1 MKSVVPILF
10 AGLATLSASAFADM
24 YKCVDEGGHVTYSN
38 SSSKGCRKIVIQPA
52 VSAPPPAS
60 SPSTRPAQ
68 RSSDFPRVDAE
79 TQRARDDMRRGILED
94 ELEGE
99 ARALTEA
106 REALAEQ
113 EAVIEPGE
121 RNATQRCVPAANGGM
136 NCSAVPGGINAAKRD
151 ERLQP
156 FRDKVAQ
163 HERNIE
169 SLNREI
175 SRLP

>member
-1 MKSVVPILF
+1 MKSAVSLLF
-10 AGLATLSASAFADM
+10 AGFVLLPAAATADM

-38 SSSKGCRKIVIQPA
+38 ASGKGCRKIVIQPA
-52 VSAPPPAS
+52 VSAPPP
-60 SPSTRPAQ
+60 PSRPAPAA
-68 RSSDFPRVDAE
+68 REGFPRVDEA

-99 ARALTEA
+99 VRALAAA
-106 REALAEQ
+106 REQLAEQ
-113 EAVIEPGE
+113 EAVIEPDE
-121 RNATQRCVPAANGGM
+121 RNVTQRCVPAANGGM
-136 NCSAVPGGINAAKRD
+136 NCSAVPGGINAGKRE
-151 ERLQP
+151 ERLRP

>member
-1 MKSVVPILF
+1 MKTVMPILF
-10 AGLATLSASAFADM
+10 ASLAALPAAAFADM
-24 YKCVDEGGHVTYSN
+24 YKCVDADGHVTYSN

-52 VSAPPPAS
+52 VSAPAPVA
-60 SPSTRPAQ
+60 RPAPAA
-68 RSSDFPRVDAE
+68 REGFPRVDEA

-99 ARALTEA
+99 ARALAEA
-106 REALAEQ
+106 REKLAEQ
-113 EAVIEPGE
+113 ETVIEPDE
-121 RNATQRCVPAANGGM
+121 RNVTQRCVPAASGGM
-136 NCSAVPGGINAAKRD
+136 NCSAVPGGINAGKRE
-151 ERLQP
+151 ERLRP